1 MVTIVKMPKMGAT
14 MKEGLVAKWL
24 VKERDEVSEEDVL
37 FQVTT
42 DKLTNEVE
50 SGTSGI
56 VRKILV
62 QEGET
67 VPCQTPLAIIADAD
81 EDISNA
87 L

>member
-1 MVTIVKMPKMGAT
+1 MITVVKMPKMGAT
-14 MKEGLVAKWL
+14 MKEGKLEKWL
-24 VKERDEVSEEDVL
+24 IKEGDEVEEEDAL
-37 FQVTT
+37 FEVST
-42 DKLTNEVE
+42 DKITNEIE
-50 SGTSGI
+50 SEVSG
-56 VRKILV
+56 VLRKILV

>member
-1 MVTIVKMPKMGAT
+1 MATIVKMPKMGST
-14 MKEGLVAKWL
+14 MKEGTLGKWL
-24 VKERDEVSEEDVL
+24 VKEGDTIEEEDVL
-37 FQVTT
+37 FEVST
-42 DKLTNEVE
+42 DKITNEIE
-50 SGTSGI
+50 SDVSGV

-81 EDISNA
+81 EDISNV

>member
-1 MVTIVKMPKMGAT
+1 MATIVKMPKMGAT

-24 VKERDEVSEEDVL
+24 VKEGDTVSEEDVL
-37 FQVTT
+37 FEVST
-42 DKLTNEVE
+42 DKITNEIE
-50 SGTSGI
+50 SEVSGV

-67 VPCQTPLAIIADAD
+67 VPCQTPLVIIADAD
-81 EDISNA
+81 EDISNV